1 MSQYSS
7 TVTLVS
13 ALLGAGGYAQAMPV
27 TAAEP
32 APAQAVAVAELQR
45 ARVDIYLGHNREA
58 LAGIRSASRHLLASP
73 AAVTA
78 QTFTTLEEA
87 AWLTRHDEYR
97 RAEQA
102 LDQALLQITVAG

>member
-27 TAAEP
+27 AAAEP
-32 APAQAVAVAELQR
+32 APAQAVAELQR

-73 AAVTA
+73 ASVTA

-102 LDQALLQITVAG
+102 LDQALLQITFAG